1 MSGWRSRQANKKNQ
15 QPTGNIESGIVV
27 RVSKTGFGFVGAT
40 QTSRQRYHFSF
51 QDVVQ
56 GDANTLQVGDNITYS
71 TRMND
76 STMEKEAFN
85 LKITTRSRSKQSS
98 RISSARSNTKSHNSQ
113 TKTNLNLNRTQQT
126 NNTQQ
131 QTKDQTDQFGN
142 KRVIDSG
149 ALLDIIDGE
158 EGNVIVAKCC
168 DDYDVNPD
176 GGIGFSIDYQRSRG
190 IVISLD
196 EEKRRTQEKRTQ
208 KQQEMQAV
216 QLLEEQERASRPKF
230 TNSKSNGGWRSRRAA
245 GNGGGRSLSDM

>member
-1 MSGWRSRQANKKNQ
+1 
-15 QPTGNIESGIVV
+15 
-27 RVSKTGFGFVGAT
+27 
-40 QTSRQRYHFSF
+40 
-51 QDVVQ
+51 
-56 GDANTLQVGDNITYS
+56 
-71 TRMND
+71 MND

-98 RISSARSNTKSHNSQ
+98 RISSARSNTKSHKSQ

-176 GGIGFSIDYQRSRG
+176 GGTGFSIDYQRSRG